1 MVRIIPYLAKIICTI
16 SKHNTT
22 YHRPY
27 CILASD
33 ELLLFWSRLS
43 CQFAHTNVLPYNTL
57 WILINYVFSESTL
70 YLNKLSLLHSE
81 YHYLFHTR
89 PDRPFINVCSTS
101 LVLSIMIRYSCKYL
115 THTYTHTHI
124 YIYMCV
130 WMYIHLY
137 IYIYIW
143 NKKLFFST

>member
-57 WILINYVFSESTL
+57 WILINYIFSESTL
-70 YLNKLSLLHSE
+70 YLNKLSLLRKAIHHSE

-89 PDRPFINVCSTS
+89 PDRPCINVRSTS
-101 LVLSIMIRYSCKYL
+101 LVLSIMIRYSCIQFRAVFL
-115 THTYTHTHI
+115 SNS
-124 YIYMCV
+124 C
-130 WMYIHLY
+130 LY
-137 IYIYIW
+137 FSCSICCTF
-143 NKKLFFST
+143 LFVFISILHF